1 MQPSPIS
8 SSRTFLSPQ
17 KIARYPLSNHFFS
30 PPHHSS
36 SVYFSRSV
44 VSDSLWPHGLQ
55 HARPPCPSPSPGV
68 YSNSCPWSRWCHST
82 ISSSVIP
89 FSSHL
94 QSFPASGSF
103 QMSQPFASG
112 GKHEKTI
119 LNIAPHKH
127 FFSIKWYKLLGW
139 GFFSV
144 SCHLML
150 WLIHLALYDKGQ
162 ERKEN
167 SLKYMYQYW
176 VRSQIH

>member
-1 MQPSPIS
+1 MFTYNLYTPSHAFYIISRLLIKPNTMQVPYQSVQFS
-8 SSRTFLSPQ
+8 SFQSLSCVQ
-17 KIARYPLSNHFFS
+17 LLR
-30 PPHHSS
+30 PHES
-36 SVYFSRSV
+36 
-44 VSDSLWPHGLQ
+44 Q
-55 HARPPCPSPSPGV
+55 QARPPCPSPSPGV